1 MVKIVGISILKG
13 GALAADPIVISRAD
27 DLSSFGFFQRQLLE
41 EYSNAVTDAV
51 WKSCNTPESIP
62 YPPLE
67 EYLAKYQDPAS
78 ADKITKIQKDLDDTT
93 EILHK
98 TIDNVLERGV
108 KLDQLVERSD
118 DLSRQS
124 KMFYKQARKTNS
136 CCTIS

>member
-1 MVKIVGISILKG
+1 MLTFPPPPHLSNPPAVG
-13 GALAADPIVISRAD
+13 
-27 DLSSFGFFQRQLLE
+27 
-41 EYSNAVTDAV
+41 DA
-51 WKSCNTPESIP
+51 WKSASSTDSIP

-67 EYLAKYQDPAS
+67 QYVTTYQDPSS

-136 CCTIS
+136 CCVVS